1 MESLTWNVRILSG
14 SMHAVAGTVERY
26 EALFKAV
33 LSACGDFANDRTLR
47 SGAGWV
53 IYVAVP
59 RTWRRRRLL
68 RQARIDLRLARSP
81 HRPQAA
87 TIRRKPREQHLNCIN
102 RAASVIDS
110 DMRLLIVED
119 EARIAELVKAGLARA
134 GFAVDVVRQ
143 CSDARAALS
152 VTSYDA
158 AVVDLGLPD
167 GDGLDL
173 LRELRTG
180 GNQTPVLVL
189 TARDA
194 VEDRVRGLDT
204 GADDYLVKPFAM
216 AELVARAKALLR
228 RPGGALG
235 AILKAGNISFD
246 TIERDVM
253 IGGSSLVLPRRESA
267 ILEHLMRRLGRV
279 VPKSVLEEKLYGI
292 DDEHGSNTIPVHVH
306 HLRRKLSDCRA
317 NADHT
322 VRGVGY
328 LLTEISE

>member
-1 MESLTWNVRILSG
+1 L
-14 SMHAVAGTVERY
+14 
-26 EALFKAV
+26 
-33 LSACGDFANDRTLR
+33 D
-47 SGAGWV
+47 
-53 IYVAVP
+53 
-59 RTWRRRRLL
+59 
-68 RQARIDLRLARSP
+68 
-81 HRPQAA
+81 
-87 TIRRKPREQHLNCIN
+87 CIN
-102 RAASVIDS
+102 WAAGVIGF

-134 GFAVDVVRQ
+134 GFAVDVVVQ

-173 LRELRTG
+173 LRELRTS

-216 AELVARAKALLR
+216 TELVARAKALLR

-235 AILKAGNISFD
+235 TTLKAGNISFD
-246 TIERDVM
+246 TIERDVR
-253 IGGSSLVLPRRESA
+253 IAGGSLVLPRRESA

-279 VPKSVLEEKLYGI
+279 VPKVVLEEKLYGI

-306 HLRRKLSDCRA
+306 HLRRKLLDSGA
-317 NADHT
+317 NAEIHT